1 MKFVLPVRRKTV
13 NINLEGELQSLRA
26 TRNTLQ
32 KSAAIEHIRVQSFR
46 SVLSRNET
54 NVARSSSLP
63 YEGVTIWFM
72 KFLNFM
78 SVFRVYYPFNSS
90 YIFNLS

>member
-32 KSAAIEHIRVQSFR
+32 KSAAIEHIRGQSFR

-54 NVARSSSLP
+54 NVARSSSATLRRGHDLV
-63 YEGVTIWFM
+63 YEISEFHV
-72 KFLNFM
+72 
-78 SVFRVYYPFNSS
+78 R
-90 YIFNLS
+90 LSCLLSLQLILHF